1 MSRNNKS
8 ICILDKV
15 TQDQDDQE
23 ITLLSQHNFSP
34 GKKKSSEISLLK
46 KTRMFS
52 MTNYGKGFSESYLKE
67 KPKMMMHEKK
77 SCKKGSYPDLNKI
90 LQL

>member
-23 ITLLSQHNFSP
+23 ITLLSQHNLAWE
-34 GKKKSSEISLLK
+34 KKSLEISLLK
-46 KTRMFS
+46 KTCMFS